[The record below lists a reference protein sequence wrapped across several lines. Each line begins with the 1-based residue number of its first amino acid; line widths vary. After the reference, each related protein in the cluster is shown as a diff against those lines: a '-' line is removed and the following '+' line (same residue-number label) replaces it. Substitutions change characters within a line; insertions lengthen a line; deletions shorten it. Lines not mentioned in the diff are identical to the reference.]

1 MYTHIASKV
10 DRGEHGADITPKAID
25 DSLKNLGLGLYR
37 KLTYIYHGAFSR
49 AHIGYIDLMLAHSP
63 LSGPKN
69 RLEAWKAF
77 VVARNQGKVHNI
89 GVSN

>member
-1 MYTHIASKV
+1 M
-10 DRGEHGADITPKAID
+10 EH
-25 DSLKNLGLGLYR
+25 SS
-37 KLTYIYHGAFSR
+37 H
-49 AHIGYIDLMLAHSP
+49 AHIGYIDLMLVHSP